1 MDIALRNYMTLE
13 LRLLGR
19 DRRRIA
25 GGAGAGF
32 STPVRAQPHH
42 RAGDGEYQG

>member
-1 MDIALRNYMTLE
+1 MDIALRNYVTLE

-25 GGAGAGF
+25 GFFETGA
-32 STPVRAQPHH
+32 RAAHH